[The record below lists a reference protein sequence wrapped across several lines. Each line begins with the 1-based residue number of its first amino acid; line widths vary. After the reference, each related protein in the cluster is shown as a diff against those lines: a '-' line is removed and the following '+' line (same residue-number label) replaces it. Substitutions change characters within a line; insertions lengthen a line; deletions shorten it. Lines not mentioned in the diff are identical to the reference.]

1 MPACRWTIRTVGK
14 RLLFGAGAPWNTA
27 STLGPS
33 RAFFIMARL
42 DEILQSHGD
51 SDWQDGQ
58 PGAIT
63 HAVESSL
70 ETGHVLVFPQLRFG
84 LSQAEQR
91 LLDTRCADPATK
103 NISLRGP
110 QALMRGAVGS
120 AEELVELRAMLIRFR
135 DQATALAQRLFPH
148 YIGKLQVAN
157 TSYRPVSVEGRETS
171 WRKDDTRL
179 HVDAFPSNPTQGAR
193 LLRIFTNVHP
203 GTQPRIWR
211 VGEDFQDFARTF
223 LPRLKRPLPG
233 SAWLLERLHITKQRR
248 TEFDHLM
255 LGLHDGAKA
264 DMTWQRNCPQR
275 EVAFAPGTTWVMFSD
290 QVLHAVMSGQFMME
304 QTFWLSPTDQLR
316 PDTSPLCVLER
327 MTGRRLGLT

>member
-1 MPACRWTIRTVGK
+1 MPACRWTIQTLGK
-14 RLLFGAGAPWNTA
+14 RLLFGAGAPRNTS

-42 DEILQSHGD
+42 DDILQTHDD
-51 SDWQDGQ
+51 SDWQHGQ
-58 PGAIT
+58 PGART

-70 ETGHVLVFPQLRFG
+70 ETGHVLVFPELRFV
-84 LSQAEQR
+84 LSETER
-91 LLDTRCADPATK
+91 RFLDTRYADPATK
-103 NISLRGP
+103 NISLRGA
-110 QALMRGAVGS
+110 QALMRGAVGT
-120 AEELVELRAMLIRFR
+120 AEDLVELRAMLIRFR

-148 YIGKLQVAN
+148 YTGKLQVAN
-157 TSYRPVSVEGRETS
+157 TSYRPISVEGRETS

-193 LLRIFTNVHP
+193 LLRIFTNVNP
-203 GTQPRIWR
+203 GNQPRVWR

-223 LPRLKRPLPG
+223 LPRIKRPLPG
-233 SAWLLERLHITKQRR
+233 SGWLLEALHVTKQRR

-264 DMTWQRNCPQR
+264 DMAWQGSCPQR
-275 EVAFAPGTTWVMFSD
+275 EVAFAPGTTWVVFSD

-304 QTFWLSPTDQLR
+304 QTFWLAPADQQH
-316 PDTSPLCVLER
+316 PETSPLRVLEQ
-327 MTGRRLGLT
+327 MTGRRLGLS

>member
-1 MPACRWTIRTVGK
+1 MPACRWTIQTLGK
-14 RLLFGAGAPWNTA
+14 RLLFGAGAPRNTS

-42 DEILQSHGD
+42 DDILQTHDD
-51 SDWQDGQ
+51 SDWQHGQ
-58 PGAIT
+58 PGART

-70 ETGHVLVFPQLRFG
+70 ETGHVLVFPELRFV
-84 LSQAEQR
+84 LSETER
-91 LLDTRCADPATK
+91 RFLDTRYADPATK

-120 AEELVELRAMLIRFR
+120 TEELVELRAMLIRFR

-148 YIGKLQVAN
+148 YTGKLQVAN
-157 TSYRPVSVEGRETS
+157 TSYRPISVEGRETS

-193 LLRIFTNVHP
+193 LLRIFTNVNP
-203 GTQPRIWR
+203 GNQPRVWR

-223 LPRLKRPLPG
+223 LPRIKRPLPG
-233 SAWLLERLHITKQRR
+233 SGWLLEALHVTKQRR

-264 DMTWQRNCPQR
+264 DMAWQGSCPQR
-275 EVAFAPGTTWVMFSD
+275 EVAFAPGTTWVVFSD

-304 QTFWLSPTDQLR
+304 QTFWLAPADQQH
-316 PDTSPLCVLER
+316 PETSPLRVLEQ
-327 MTGRRLGLT
+327 MTGRRLGLS